1 MGSLHD
7 PPALRKRPYISPVFM
22 VRGDIA
28 TLTQQ
33 TKTIGLKDGI
43 ILVPNPNVPDLQI
56 PLVDLS

>member
-33 TKTIGLKDGI
+33 SKTFGAGDGYV
-43 ILVPNPNVPDLQI
+43 LVIPNTNI
-56 PLVDLS
+56 PPIPIQDLS